1 MARGATAKKI
11 ETTPMA
17 ERDRE
22 REINEIEFGEWDR
35 VIQPHQSRKR
45 QQRREALARV
55 ETNALPSKTHPAH
68 AAKRKIAFKSE
79 ALIVVCFI
87 MLVLMLFTYAKTV
100 SANLEKN
107 DIQSEITDLQAKIE
121 RLQMQVDSGAA
132 TESIQERAAEMG
144 LGFPKESQIQ
154 YINTDQ

>member
-1 MARGATAKKI
+1 
-11 ETTPMA
+11 
-17 ERDRE
+17 
-22 REINEIEFGEWDR
+22 
-35 VIQPHQSRKR
+35 
-45 QQRREALARV
+45 
-55 ETNALPSKTHPAH
+55 
-68 AAKRKIAFKSE
+68 
-79 ALIVVCFI
+79 